1 MASSERGAA
10 WVRRLLAEARADR
23 AALAERTHEVQA
35 HARAPATDPARHAA
49 LALALDRS
57 YTALE
62 AILER
67 IVVAFEGGIDAGP
80 DWHRTLLRL
89 AGLEIDKVRPAILGQ
104 RSLEAADQLRR
115 FRHFLRH
122 AYPVR
127 LDPAKI
133 EPVAEMWLA
142 AFPDVEGDLERLERF
157 LDAVASDMEAS
168 S

>member
-1 MASSERGAA
+1 
-10 WVRRLLAEARADR
+10 
-23 AALAERTHEVQA
+23 
-35 HARAPATDPARHAA
+35 
-49 LALALDRS
+49 LDRS

-104 RSLEAADQLRR
+104 RSLEAADQVRR

-133 EPVAEMWLA
+133 ESVAQVWLTS
-142 AFPDVEGDLERLERF
+142 FSDVEGDLERLERF
-157 LDAVASDMEAS
+157 LDGVASDLDKPS
-168 S
+168 